1 MTVILTHFSQILTY
15 LNPIWINQYFL
26 NYQYYH
32 IINTHIFNFCAVCTF
47 EPYTLTSLN
56 QLLQPKSDIDA
67 LVDKALG
74 NYFMVIAQTTQF
86 QQYFPE
92 VAQSC
97 LTVCDLMDL
106 PGSSVRGIFQA
117 RILEWVAISFSR
129 RSSWPKDWTWVSCII
144 GRRFTVWATREIQKS
159 YFISPLFWSQTQ

>member
-15 LNPIWINQYFL
+15 LNPIWINQHFL

-32 IINTHIFNFCAVCTF
+32 IINAHIFNFCAVCTF

-67 LVDKALG
+67 LVNKALE
-74 NYFMVIAQTTQF
+74 NYFVVIAETTQF

-97 LTVCDLMDL
+97 PTVTSWTYQAPPSVGFSRQEYWSGLPFPSPWDL
-106 PGSSVRGIFQA
+106 PNPGLEPTSPTLAGDWQ
-117 RILEWVAISFSR
+117 ILYN
-129 RSSWPKDWTWVSCII
+129 
-144 GRRFTVWATREIQKS
+144 WATREAQH
-159 YFISPLFWSQTQ
+159 T